1 LLVEA
6 VEEALHAPTK
16 ETLVVLAEVLSVK
29 TA

>member
-1 LLVEA
+1 LLVVV

-16 ETLVVLAEVLSVK
+16 ETSVELVEVLSVK